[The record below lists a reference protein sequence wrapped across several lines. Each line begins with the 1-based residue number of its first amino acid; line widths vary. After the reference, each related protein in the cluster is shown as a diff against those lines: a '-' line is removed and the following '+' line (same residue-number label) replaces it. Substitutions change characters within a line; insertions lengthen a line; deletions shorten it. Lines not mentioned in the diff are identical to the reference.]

1 MIERLFVVVA
11 LSNVQNAFDAAVINS
26 HFRQVGFT
34 AFRNHLNQ
42 TLRNFATLQLLCQ
55 RSFIFRLMMSR
66 TVSTGVDS
74 TSNLAFNG
82 FCQSAAKLRTDSLC
96 VCRVLSVGGGRHIFG
111 ADKITAVHV
120 SRPRSCA
127 EKREVCPLHN
137 NESGLLAFWTEK
149 MPFIT
154 LHVDMRVFFGFLTNV
169 GDGNQT
175 AFRIVVSVFVF

>member
-1 MIERLFVVVA
+1 MIPDTIWDIHCQQRFPCSDVLEATMIERLFVVVA

-74 TSNLAFNG
+74 TSNLESNFLLCTEWISALHKTNYDFTRNG
-82 FCQSAAKLRTDSLC
+82 DIFDSHISQKPSAEFIYYSLC
-96 VCRVLSVGGGRHIFG
+96 IP
-111 ADKITAVHV
+111 DKIQPKYLYEVPFTA
-120 SRPRSCA
+120 A
-127 EKREVCPLHN
+127 
-137 NESGLLAFWTEK
+137 
-149 MPFIT
+149 
-154 LHVDMRVFFGFLTNV
+154 
-169 GDGNQT
+169 
-175 AFRIVVSVFVF
+175 